1 MCVCVCY
8 NTVEQQLQFHATTD
22 SGIEELQW
30 LNKSEESFET
40 LMENFVGN
48 FDEPCLIISAD
59 GEIKINVSTKKKRQ
73 RKFWMIQGNQLQLYA
88 QDWPRQSSR
97 LSLPRKGKDIG

>member
-1 MCVCVCY
+1 
-8 NTVEQQLQFHATTD
+8 
-22 SGIEELQW
+22 
-30 LNKSEESFET
+30 
-40 LMENFVGN
+40 MENFVGN

-88 QDWPRQSSR
+88 QD
-97 LSLPRKGKDIG
+97 